1 MMQIE
6 RRKSVE
12 REERG
17 ERERERVRDEG
28 TDKKLVRR
36 KARYLISL
44 SVVRIGSFP
53 KVHAWK

>member
-17 ERERERVRDEG
+17 ERERVRDEG

>member
-1 MMQIE
+1 MW
-6 RRKSVE
+6 
-12 REERG
+12 REKKG